1 MASGERLGTESSPK
15 LLPRRFRRVPEG
27 DAGASETVPRF
38 GGDGRRLGSAMTK
51 NELVEVVVGRTPH
64 LSKKDIE
71 FVVDTIFESM
81 AQALQRGERID
92 IRGFGS
98 FQVKVRR
105 AREGHNPKTGEL
117 IHVPTRRRPFFR
129 VAKELKERVGGVAL
143 TSPRAPAA
151 HSESRRCRR

>member
-1 MASGERLGTESSPK
+1 
-15 LLPRRFRRVPEG
+15 
-27 DAGASETVPRF
+27 
-38 GGDGRRLGSAMTK
+38 MTK
-51 NELVEVVVGRTPH
+51 NELAEMVVERTPH
-64 LSKKDIE
+64 ISKRDME

-98 FQVKVRR
+98 FQVRVHR
-105 AREGHNPKTGEL
+105 AHEGHNPKTGEV

-129 VAKELKERVGGVAL
+129 VAKELKETVSGVAL
-143 TSPRAPAA
+143 TSPSAPV